1 MKSVTLLF
9 ACLSAAW
16 AQAGA
21 PAPLQPLSSKM
32 PDLPD
37 QTVVATFD
45 DGVKL
50 TMADFRKLYAALPP
64 QLQQGALQDKSAF
77 LKQWAFL
84 RKLAKMAEQEKL
96 DQESPTKESL
106 EYYRLQILSQA
117 ELNQANNMI
126 VIEPS
131 DLVKHYDLNKDKYKT
146 VKIKAIYIAFSPDAK
161 KGLTEAQAK
170 AKAEK
175 LLAQIRSG
183 GDFVKLVKEN
193 SDDET
198 SRVKNGDFA
207 TLRPTDNIPD
217 AIRTAVFGLKQGET
231 TEPVRQPSG
240 FYLLRADE
248 VNYRPFSQVR
258 DEIFTELKQQ
268 RYAQWLEKT
277 NRETMVTFNPE
288 FLGLPAAAGK

>member
-1 MKSVTLLF
+1 MKSFTLLF

-16 AQAGA
+16 AQAGLPTPM
-21 PAPLQPLSSKM
+21 PAAAAKM

-50 TMADFRKLYAALPP
+50 TMADFRKLYAALPQ
-64 QLQQGALQDKSAF
+64 QLQQGALQDRSAF

-117 ELNQANNMI
+117 ELNQANNLI
-126 VIEPS
+126 VIDQA
-131 DLVKHYDLNKDKYKT
+131 DLVKHYDVNKEKYKT
-146 VKIKAIYIAFSPDAK
+146 VKVKAIYIAFSPDGK

-175 LLAQIRSG
+175 VL
-183 GDFVKLVKEN
+183 
-193 SDDET
+193 T
-198 SRVKNGDFA
+198 
-207 TLRPTDNIPD
+207 
-217 AIRTAVFGLKQGET
+217 
-231 TEPVRQPSG
+231 
-240 FYLLRADE
+240 
-248 VNYRPFSQVR
+248 QVR
-258 DEIFTELKQQ
+258 
-268 RYAQWLEKT
+268 
-277 NRETMVTFNPE
+277 
-288 FLGLPAAAGK
+288 

>member
-1 MKSVTLLF
+1 M
-9 ACLSAAW
+9 
-16 AQAGA
+16 
-21 PAPLQPLSSKM
+21 PAPSAKM

-64 QLQQGALQDKSAF
+64 QLQQGALQDRSAF

-84 RKLAKMAEQEKL
+84 RKLAKMAEQDKL

-106 EYYRLQILSQA
+106 EYYRLQIMSTA
-117 ELNQANNMI
+117 ELNQANNLI
-126 VIEPS
+126 VIDQA
-131 DLVKHYDLNKDKYKT
+131 DLVKHYDVNKEKYKT
-146 VKIKAIYIAFSPDAK
+146 IKVKAIYISFSSDGK

-170 AKAEK
+170 AKAAK
-175 LLAQIRSG
+175 ILAQVRSG

-193 SDDET
+193 SEDET
-198 SRVKNGDFA
+198 SRAKNGDFA
-207 TLRPTDNIPD
+207 MLRPTDNIPD
-217 AIRTAVFGLKQGET
+217 AIRSAVFALKQGET

-248 VNYRPFSQVR
+248 VAYRPFSQVR
-258 DEIFTELKQQ
+258 DDIFNELKQQ

-277 NRETMVTFNPE
+277 NREMIVTFNPE
-288 FLGLPAAAGK
+288 FLGFPK